1 MSLTSTITAVCVAVA
16 VEVAG
21 TTYSIGARVA
31 DDLGAP
37 PRLRWVPVSDDP
49 TPAPKQSATANGLSR
64 AIVGLDATF
73 DVECCGADY
82 EGTLTLRDALVRA
95 LRSTVGP
102 AAHALGAGRWAN
114 GDALTQG
121 EAVTHR
127 VTLRAFVSETAPTV
141 ATVTAVAF
149 DTSAAVAGDGVIF
162 VPSDNT

>member
-1 MSLTSTITAVCVAVA
+1 MSLTSTITAVCAAVA
-16 VEVAG
+16 VEVSG

-37 PRLRWVPVSDDP
+37 PRLRWTPISDDA
-49 TPAPKQSATANGLSR
+49 TPAPKQSATGDGLSR
-64 AIVGLDATF
+64 AIVGIDATF

-82 EGTLTLRDALVRA
+82 EATLTLRDALVRA
-95 LRSTVGP
+95 LRSVVGP

-141 ATVTAVAF
+141 ATVATVAF
-149 DTSAAVAGDGVIF
+149 DTTGATDGDGIIL
-162 VPSDNT
+162 VPSDT

>member
-1 MSLTSTITAVCVAVA
+1 MSLTSTITAVNTAVA
-16 VEVAG
+16 AEVSGASS
-21 TTYSIGARVA
+21 SIGARVA

-37 PRLRWVPVSDDP
+37 PRLRWTPISDDA
-49 TPAPKQSATANGLSR
+49 TPAPKQSATGDGLSR
-64 AIVGLDATF
+64 AIVGIDATF

-82 EGTLTLRDALVRA
+82 ESTLTLRDALVRA
-95 LRSTVGP
+95 LRSVVGP

-149 DTSAAVAGDGVIF
+149 DTTGATDGDGIIL
-162 VPSDNT
+162 VPSDT

>member
-1 MSLTSTITAVCVAVA
+1 MALGRDRASLVAA
-16 VEVAG
+16 LQLLRLTLAEACAAH
-21 TTYSIGARVA
+21 IGACARRYWHA
-31 DDLGAP
+31 LAATWQAHDDA
-37 PRLRWVPVSDDP
+37 V
-49 TPAPKQSATANGLSR
+49 
-64 AIVGLDATF
+64 
-73 DVECCGADY
+73 
-82 EGTLTLRDALVRA
+82 VRA

-127 VTLRAFVSETAPTV
+127 VTLRAYVSETAPTV

-149 DTSAAVAGDGVIF
+149 DTSGATAGDGVIF

>member
-1 MSLTSTITAVCVAVA
+1 MTLTSTITAVNTAVA

-21 TTYSIGARVA
+21 TTYSLGARVA

-49 TPAPKQSATANGLSR
+49 TPAPKQSATSNGLSR
-64 AIVGLDATF
+64 AIVGIDATF
-73 DVECCGADY
+73 DVECCGTDY
-82 EGTLTLRDALVRA
+82 ESALTLRDALVRA

-102 AAHALGAGRWAN
+102 AAHTLGAGRWAS

-141 ATVTAVAF
+141 ATVATVAF
-149 DTSAAVAGDGVIF
+149 DTSAAVAGDGEVF
-162 VPSDNT
+162 VPSDS

>member
-1 MSLTSTITAVCVAVA
+1 MTLTSTITAVNTAVA
-16 VEVAG
+16 AEVSGA
-21 TTYSIGARVA
+21 TYSLGARVA

-82 EGTLTLRDALVRA
+82 EAALTLRDALVRA

-102 AAHALGAGRWAN
+102 AAHTLGAGRWAS
-114 GDALTQG
+114 GDAMTQG

-127 VTLRAFVSETAPTV
+127 MTLRAFVSETAATV
-141 ATVTAVAF
+141 ATVATVAF

-162 VPSDNT
+162 VPSDS

>member
-1 MSLTSTITAVCVAVA
+1 MSLTTTITAVCVAVA
-16 VEVAG
+16 AEVSG
-21 TTYSIGARVA
+21 TTSSLGARVA

-49 TPAPKQSATANGLSR
+49 TPAPKQSATGDGLSR
-64 AIVGLDATF
+64 AIVGIDATF

-82 EGTLTLRDALVRA
+82 ESALTLRDALVRA
-95 LRSTVGP
+95 LRSVVGP
-102 AAHALGAGRWAN
+102 AAHAFGAGRWAN

-127 VTLRAFVSETAPTV
+127 VTLRAYVSAAAPTV
-141 ATVTAVAF
+141 ATVATTAF
-149 DTSAAVAGDGVIF
+149 DTTGATDGDGVIL

>member
-1 MSLTSTITAVCVAVA
+1 MSLTTTIAAVNAAVA
-16 VEVAG
+16 AEVSG
-21 TTYSIGARVA
+21 TSSSLGARVA

-37 PRLRWVPVSDDP
+37 PRLRWTPISDDP
-49 TPAPKQSATANGLSR
+49 TPAPKQSASADGLSR
-64 AIVGLDATF
+64 AIVGIDATY

-82 EGTLTLRDALVRA
+82 ESTLTLRDALVRA

-102 AAHALGAGRWAN
+102 AAWALGAGRWAN

-127 VTLRAFVSETAPTV
+127 VTLRAYVSETAPTV
-141 ATVTAVAF
+141 ATVATVAF
-149 DTSAAVAGDGVIF
+149 DTTGATDGDGEVF

>member
-1 MSLTSTITAVCVAVA
+1 MSLTSTITAVNTAVA
-16 VEVAG
+16 AEVSG
-21 TTYSIGARVA
+21 TSSSIGARVA

-49 TPAPKQSATANGLSR
+49 TPAPKQSASADGLSR
-64 AIVGLDATF
+64 AIVGSDATF
-73 DVECCGADY
+73 DVGCCGAPY
-82 EGTLTLRDALVRA
+82 ASTLTLRDALVRA

-102 AAHALGAGRWAN
+102 AAHAFGAGRWAN

-149 DTSAAVAGDGVIF
+149 DTTGATDGDGIIL
-162 VPSDNT
+162 VPSDT